1 MVNRPR
7 RKLGFEFLGIMNT
20 YSNNIQE
27 TLRESCLERE
37 SIRIETKSE
46 APGQPTNASQG
57 RPNYIFLLHFSQMV
71 SSAPARQIG
80 K

>member
-37 SIRIETKSE
+37 SIRMSE